1 LDRDV
6 LMTPAEAARLV
17 EVTPARIRQMVD
29 SGRLSAIR
37 TGAGWR
43 LLKRSDVERL
53 ARERAAKLA
62 KGRS

>member
-6 LMTPAEAARLV
+6 LITPAEAARLI

-29 SGRLSAIR
+29 SGRIPALR

-53 ARERAAKLA
+53 AHERADKLA